1 MCYNSTMPNLKNAK
15 KAVRKADARTIKN
28 RQVKDRIT
36 RWLKKT
42 NLAITEKNKE
52 EASKSFTMLTK
63 LLDKAAKE
71 NVIEANKVSRQKSR
85 VQTKINAL

>member
-1 MCYNSTMPNLKNAK
+1 MPNLKNAI
-15 KAVRKADARTIKN
+15 KAVRQTEARTILN
-28 RQVKDRIT
+28 RQAKDRIT

-42 NLAITEKNKE
+42 NLAITEKKKE
-52 EASKSFTMLTK
+52 TAVKAFTTLTK

-71 NVIEANKVSRQKSR
+71 KVIEPNKVSRQKSR

>member
-1 MCYNSTMPNLKNAK
+1 MPNLKNAI
-15 KAVRKADARTIKN
+15 KAVRQTEARTVLN
-28 RQVKDRIT
+28 RQAKDRIT

-42 NLAITEKNKE
+42 NLAIAEKKKE
-52 EASKSFTMLTK
+52 VAVKAFTTLTK

-71 NVIEANKVSRQKSR
+71 KVIEPNKVSRQKSR

>member
-1 MCYNSTMPNLKNAK
+1 MPNLKNAK

>member
-1 MCYNSTMPNLKNAK
+1 MPNLTNAK
-15 KAVRKADARTIKN
+15 KAVRKADARTTKN

-36 RWLKKT
+36 RWLKKVT
-42 NLAITEKNKE
+42 LAVTAKNKE
-52 EASKSFTMLTK
+52 EAVKAFSFLTK

-71 NVIEANKVSRQKSR
+71 KVIEPNKAARQKSR

>member
-1 MCYNSTMPNLKNAK
+1 MPNLKNAK
-15 KAVRKADARTIKN
+15 KAVRQADARTIKN

-42 NLAITEKNKE
+42 NLAITNK
-52 EASKSFTMLTK
+52 AKDDAVKSFTMLTK

-71 NVIEANKVSRQKSR
+71 NVIEPNKASRQKSR